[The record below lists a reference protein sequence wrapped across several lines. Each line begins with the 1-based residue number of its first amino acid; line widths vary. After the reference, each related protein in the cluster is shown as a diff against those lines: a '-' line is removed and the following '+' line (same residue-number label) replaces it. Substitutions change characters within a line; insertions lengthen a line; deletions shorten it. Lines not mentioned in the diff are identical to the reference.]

1 MFTVHD
7 CLSDCTISDH
17 ESKIEADRE
26 CERLG
31 GKNKCFF
38 VFTKESKCDKVK
50 ESVGERDFELSL
62 F

>member
-1 MFTVHD
+1 MFTVQD
-7 CLSDCTISDH
+7 CLSDCTIYDH

-31 GKNKCFF
+31 GKNKCFY
-38 VFTKESKCDKVK
+38 VFTSPVKCDKIK
-50 ESVGERDFELSL
+50 ESVRGTELTL